1 MSYTRISIGEIS
13 KAEAKRPLSNFFCFL
28 CYFPYSTVVR
38 FSVFVLI
45 TTNLMVREIEK
56 EEKKKY
62 SRCFFDSGLKSRE
75 GHGCQ
80 STKPPSLEDEKD
92 GNCWPHSKKE
102 RRVKTKEIRRWAKCN
117 TYAFAKA
124 WFLFPFYFSSL
135 FEISRYIHPKRIT
148 PSFQSS
154 TPHPLITRIP
164 HHLVYPGM
172 APARYRNRDTR
183 TEYCYPRSDRLYLS
197 KQRSLSVA
205 IFAQCWSRC
214 HCS

>member
-1 MSYTRISIGEIS
+1 MLLSLLHR
-13 KAEAKRPLSNFFCFL
+13 RPFL
-28 CYFPYSTVVR
+28 CVCT
-38 FSVFVLI
+38 VLI

-124 WFLFPFYFSSL
+124 
-135 FEISRYIHPKRIT
+135 
-148 PSFQSS
+148 
-154 TPHPLITRIP
+154 
-164 HHLVYPGM
+164 
-172 APARYRNRDTR
+172 
-183 TEYCYPRSDRLYLS
+183 
-197 KQRSLSVA
+197 
-205 IFAQCWSRC
+205 
-214 HCS
+214 